1 MNDLKVLQ
9 AYKDGFADGMAKA
22 IAMLESG
29 VDEVY
34 DNVCKDTALALQK
47 RLNGGYVKGEWL
59 VFWSKDRPDNTIEFA
74 CEYAGYHGNWTIYT
88 HISRLRFID
97 STIDLSYSVEH
108 VMEQHKARIPR
119 GES

>member
-22 IAMLESG
+22 IAMLENG
-29 VDEVY
+29 VDDDAVY
-34 DNVCKDTALALQK
+34 KDTAMKLQR
-47 RLNGGYVKGEWL
+47 RLNNGYSTGEW
-59 VFWSKDRPDNTIEFA
+59 VVYWSKDRPDNTIEFA

-97 STIDLSYSVEH
+97 NTINLSYSVEH